1 MPVITEH
8 MKWRKPRNKLRNPIS
23 ETESSQQISSTIQ
36 STNCKS
42 TISSFLSTFS
52 NATSNETTHSNA
64 NNNRNKKNSNFS
76 AASTLRGLGCT
87 AGAASQ
93 EVSVPAVIRSSADW
107 QGKKNRKKKHRK
119 NKNKS
124 VVVGVVDDVPFND
137 VWCAPGIG
145 FSTDAAVAVAESVD
159 CVVARKNLS
168 SRGKLD
174 RERITHREVFSYFYL
189 IFYYLFFLMFWVAQS
204 VEKFLFFLI

>member
-52 NATSNETTHSNA
+52 NTTSNETTHSSG

-76 AASTLRGLGCT
+76 AASTFRGLGCT
-87 AGAASQ
+87 AGASQ

-107 QGKKNRKKKHRK
+107 QGKKNRMKKHRK
-119 NKNKS
+119 NKNKN
-124 VVVGVVDDVPFND
+124 VVGVVDDVPFND
-137 VWCAPGIG
+137 VWCGPGIG
-145 FSTDAAVAVAESVD
+145 FSTDAAVAESVD
-159 CVVARKNLS
+159 RKNVS

-174 RERITHREVFSYFYL
+174 GERITHREVFS
-189 IFYYLFFLMFWVAQS
+189 
-204 VEKFLFFLI
+204 